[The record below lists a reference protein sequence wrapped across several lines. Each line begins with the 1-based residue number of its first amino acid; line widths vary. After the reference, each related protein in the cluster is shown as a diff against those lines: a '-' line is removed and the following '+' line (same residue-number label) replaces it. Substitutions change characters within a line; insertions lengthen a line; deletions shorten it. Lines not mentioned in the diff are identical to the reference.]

1 MHPIRRLEPSFV
13 EHLPEVL
20 EPGKLYVSI
29 DFASTAHLCCC
40 GCQSEIVAPLSPT
53 DWKLTYDGVNVSLHP
68 SIGNWSLPCRS
79 HYVIKHGK
87 VRWAGDWS
95 EEQVAKGRRQDRASK
110 KRYYGEEVQSKSHE
124 DLESSQER
132 QTAKRE
138 NSILVRILA
147 WIHSWR

>member
-1 MHPIRRLEPSFV
+1 
-13 EHLPEVL
+13 
-20 EPGKLYVSI
+20 
-29 DFASTAHLCCC
+29 
-40 GCQSEIVAPLSPT
+40 VAPLSPT

-110 KRYYGEEVQSKSHE
+110 KRYYGEEEKSKSHE
-124 DLESSQER
+124 ALESSQEYR
-132 QTAKRE
+132 NTKRE
-138 NSILVRILA
+138 NGILVRILA
-147 WIHSWR
+147 WMRSLR

>member
-29 DFASTAHLCCC
+29 GFASTAHLCCC
-40 GCQSEIVAPLSPT
+40 GCQSEIVAPLAPT

-79 HYVIKHGK
+79 HYVIRHGK

-110 KRYYGEEVQSKSHE
+110 KRYYGEEEQSKSHE
-124 DLESSQER
+124 TLESSEEH

-138 NSILVRILA
+138 NGILA
-147 WIHSWR
+147 RIVAWIRS